1 MKAHRTDLLSL
12 AFGLLFLATAA
23 WWLLA
28 QLLGLVVP
36 LGWLLAGVLVVI
48 GALGLLGAVRAAR
61 WSSPRPAPAPGL
73 PFPGSP
79 VGPLSPGAGLQDPAG
94 TGTTGGQ
101 SSTGTTGEPAGTD
114 ASGRWHGG
122 GRPSGGPA

>member
-12 AFGLLFLATAA
+12 AFGLLFLVIAA

-61 WSSPRPAPAPGL
+61 SPAPRP
-73 PFPGSP
+73 
-79 VGPLSPGAGLQDPAG
+79 DPDA
-94 TGTTGGQ
+94 
-101 SSTGTTGEPAGTD
+101 TD
-114 ASGRWHGG
+114 A
-122 GRPSGGPA
+122 P